1 MDVSEKFESWAI
13 VEGYNNIYEVSDQG
27 RIRRM
32 RKHKEPKIKEA
43 MFIGKDGYKR
53 VYLWKNNK
61 SKAFLIHRL
70 VAQAFIGNIPKGLIV
85 NHKDGIKTNNFS
97 YNIEYTTHSGNLSHA
112 YRIHLR
118 RSGEQHFWSKL
129 TEIQVREMLK
139 LNKETGIGCR
149 RLSKRYNVST
159 STIKLILNGTN
170 W

>member
-85 NHKDGIKTNNFS
+85 NHKDGIKTNNF
-97 YNIEYTTHSGNLSHA
+97 
-112 YRIHLR
+112 
-118 RSGEQHFWSKL
+118 
-129 TEIQVREMLK
+129 
-139 LNKETGIGCR
+139 
-149 RLSKRYNVST
+149 
-159 STIKLILNGTN
+159 
-170 W
+170 